1 MMQYFILLLLLITLS
16 SQNILTKNY
25 FVKAKSTSPYI
36 FSGFTVFFSLSY
48 FVITGFSTLDFSQVA
63 QLLPY
68 SLSFAATYGLAVIS
82 SKASIGCGPLSLSAL
97 FSSYS
102 LMIPTFYG
110 IFVSGDEVTPL
121 SITGITL
128 LVISIILVNL
138 KKEDARITPRW
149 IFFVVLGLVSNGV
162 CTLIQRL
169 QQEVFVGTYKSEFM
183 IIALA
188 VVAFFMLAV
197 SIAGSKK
204 RKSVLS
210 DKQLYINA
218 GLTGLANGF
227 TNHMTMILVAYLSS
241 SVMYPTIS
249 AGGIVIS
256 TLAAIF
262 IYKEKLSKMKI
273 AGFVIGTVS
282 VILLNI

>member
-1 MMQYFILLLLLITLS
+1 MMQYLILLLLLITLS

-36 FSGFTVFFSLSY
+36 FSGFSVLFSLSY
-48 FVITGFSTLDFSQVA
+48 FTITGASSFDFSQISK
-63 QLLPY
+63 LLPY
-68 SLSFAATYGLAVIS
+68 SLSFAVTYGLAVIS
-82 SKASIGCGPLSLSAL
+82 SKASIGCGPLSLSTL

-102 LMIPTFYG
+102 LMIPTFWG
-110 IFVSGDEVTPL
+110 IFVSGDKVTLL
-121 SITGITL
+121 SIGGITL
-128 LVISIILVNL
+128 LILSIILVNL
-138 KKEDARITPRW
+138 KKEDSRITPKW
-149 IFFVVLGLVSNGV
+149 IFFVVLGLVSNGI

-169 QQEVFVGTYKSEFM
+169 QQENFKGTYKSEFM
-183 IIALA
+183 VIALA
-188 VVAFFMLAV
+188 IVAFFMLTVFITAD
-197 SIAGSKK
+197 AK
-204 RKSVLS
+204 RKSILS
-210 DKQLYINA
+210 DRQLYLNA

-227 TNHMTMILVAYLSS
+227 TNHMTMLLVAYLSS

-249 AGGIVIS
+249 AGSIVIS

-262 IYKEKLSKMKI
+262 IYREKLSKMKI